1 MRFFNLPIARVVG
14 FALML
19 GHPAIDPLVPEWL
32 SLSPEGAFEQSS
44 CSGSR
49 ENQRER
55 DQRVPDVLKA
65 LGVQPGALVADVGAG
80 AGFYTVRLARAV
92 GDTGRVFALD
102 IDPTVL
108 RNLRTRVEREALR
121 NVEIVEGTTNNP
133 RLPEGQLDAA
143 LIVNAYHEMKEYES
157 MLGHLRRALKPGGRL
172 VILEPITPSRR
183 TESRAVQ
190 ARSHEIASEIVLQDA
205 RGAGFK
211 IASLE
216 EPFSSHHGHGLEWL
230 MVLTPAV
237 ETAAAVPEHTHE
249 DLGDTSPSDLR
260 IGMQEFRQ
268 LHATGKVI
276 VLDVRDEGMF
286 TAGHISD
293 ARLAPMDRLRD
304 LLPELKASGLPIVTY
319 CSCPAEE
326 SSARAVLYL
335 RKNGVPNA
343 RALTGG
349 YDEWAKGTSSL
360 RLP

>member
-1 MRFFNLPIARVVG
+1 MRLLNVPLGRIVG
-14 FALML
+14 FALVL
-19 GHPAIDPLVPEWL
+19 AHPAIDMLIPEWL
-32 SLSPEGAFEQSS
+32 SLSPRGAFEQSS

-49 ENQRER
+49 EEQRER
-55 DQRVPDVLKA
+55 DQRVPDVLAA
-65 LGVQPGALVADVGAG
+65 LGVRPGAVVADVGAG

-92 GDTGRVFALD
+92 GDTGRVIAVD
-102 IDPTVL
+102 IDSTVL
-108 RNLRTRVEREALR
+108 RNLRSRVEREALG
-121 NVEIVEGTTNNP
+121 NVDVVEGATDNP

-143 LIVNAYHEMKEYES
+143 LIVNAYHEMKQHDA

-205 RGAGFK
+205 RAAGFK
-211 IASLE
+211 VASLE
-216 EPFSSHHGHGLEWL
+216 EPFSSRHGHGLEWL

-237 ETAAAVPEHTHE
+237 ETAAPSTDHTHE
-249 DLGDTSPSDLR
+249 DLGDTGAADLR

-268 LHATGKVI
+268 LQATGKVI
-276 VLDVRDEGMF
+276 VLDVRDESMF
-286 TAGHISD
+286 EAGHISD

-304 LLPELKASGLPIVTY
+304 LLPELQTSGLPIVTY

-335 RKNGVPNA
+335 RKNGVSNA

-349 YDEWAKGTSSL
+349 YEAWAKDGASF